1 MRLLLALCLVAS
13 CVPEQLPAHRP
24 MVVDNVPYGIDRWV
38 VRAWHFAHGWCMA
51 REWPTTDEFVRCD
64 VHPYINPTTPTMFS
78 MIRYDDQGWSTSY
91 AVFTPVPCTM
101 QGRCDEVVGHS
112 YLNPDREFIEPGVGL
127 TLDPTERG
135 RAIERPDTAMPDMQE
150 RLYSALRTEI
160 AGRRVVQT
168 WVDTHG
174 FGETWES
181 PNTEVGLFVSSNG
194 AWIVETHEIKPQLRA
209 KNPAHAHAPGTLV
222 SL

>member
-13 CVPEQLPAHRP
+13 CVSEQLPARRP

-51 REWPTTDEFVRCD
+51 REWPTTDEFVQCD
-64 VHPYINPTTPTMFS
+64 PHPYINPTTPTMFS

-101 QGRCDEVVGHS
+101 QGRCDKVVGHS
-112 YLNPDREFIEPGVGL
+112 YLNPDHEFVEPGVGL
-127 TLDPTERG
+127 TLDPAERG
-135 RAIERPDTAMPDMQE
+135 RAIERPDTSMPDMQE
-150 RLYSALRTEI
+150 RLYSALRKEL
-160 AGRRVVQT
+160 ANRRVVHT
-168 WVDTHG
+168 WADARG
-174 FGETWES
+174 FGDTWES
-181 PNTEVGLFVSSNG
+181 PNTIVGLFVSSNG